1 MTDAAAELDRL
12 AAEFWAGTLAA
23 GPLEATATGIREYDD
38 RIDDITPAAIAA
50 ERSRLERV
58 AARAAAIPEGE
69 LSAAE
74 RVTRSIL
81 IETCSS
87 EASIRALGL
96 EDWTIDPMNG
106 WPVQV
111 LDIPSYQIVET
122 PAQAKAMVA
131 RWRRIGPLLDDYVAN
146 LRRGLA
152 DGRVAV
158 ATPVRRVIDTVADAV
173 AAGDDENALLEPLR
187 TPHDDW
193 SEAER
198 AAFRDGLTTAV
209 DDAIRPAFVRL
220 HAFLADEIAPRV
232 RPDDEPGLGG
242 LPGGQEAYRT
252 LVHHHT
258 TLDWSPEEIHAIGLA
273 EVARI
278 DAEMERLG
286 ATVLGAKDRDDA
298 ARRLRTD
305 PAMHFETAA
314 EVEADARD
322 SLARANE
329 AVPAWFGR
337 LPVTPCEVVPMP
349 AHEEENSSIAY
360 YRQAALDGSR
370 PGQYYINTSH
380 PETRPRY
387 ESRCLAY
394 HESVPGHHLQIA
406 IGQELTAL
414 PDFRRHLG
422 PTAFFEGWGLYTERL
437 ADQMGLYATEV
448 DRLGMLSM
456 DAWRACRLVVDTGM
470 HAFGWTRQQAI
481 DYMTAHTALAENNIA
496 NEVDRYIAWP
506 GQAIGYKAGQLEIL
520 ALRGEAERRLGGRF
534 DIRAFHDAVLG
545 NGAIPLPTLRAVVE
559 AATADRP

>member
-1 MTDAAAELDRL
+1 MSDAAAELDRL
-12 AAEFWAGTLAA
+12 AAEFWEGTLAA

-38 RIDDITPAAIAA
+38 RIDDITPAATAA
-50 ERSRLERV
+50 ERTRLERV
-58 AARAAAIPEGE
+58 AAGAEAIPEGE

-87 EASIRALGL
+87 DASVRALRL

-106 WPVQV
+106 WPVQI
-111 LDIPSYQIVET
+111 LDVPSYQIVET
-122 PAQAKAMVA
+122 PAQGRAMVA
-131 RWRRIGPLLDDYVAN
+131 RWRRIGPLLDDHVAN

-158 ATPVRRVIDTVADAV
+158 ATPVRRVLDTVADAI
-173 AAGDDENALLEPLR
+173 AASDDENALLEPLR
-187 TPHDDW
+187 TPHEDW

-198 AAFRDGLTTAV
+198 AAFRDGLTSAV
-209 DDAIRPAFVRL
+209 HDAIRPAFVRL
-220 HAFLADEIAPRV
+220 HAFLADEVTPRV
-232 RPDDEPGLGG
+232 RPDDEPGLGRM
-242 LPGGQEAYRT
+242 PGGQAAYRT
-252 LVHHHT
+252 LVRHHT
-258 TLDWSPEEIHAIGLA
+258 TLPAGPEELHATGLA
-273 EVARI
+273 EIARI

-286 ATVLGAKDRDDA
+286 AAVLGATDRDDT

-305 PAMHFETAA
+305 PAMHFASRA

-322 SLARANE
+322 ALARANE

-406 IGQELTAL
+406 IAQELTEL

-437 ADQMGLYATEV
+437 ADQMGLYATDI

-506 GQAIGYKAGQLEIL
+506 AQALGYKAGQLEIL
-520 ALRGEAERRLGGRF
+520 ALRGEAERRLGSRF
-534 DIRAFHDAVLG
+534 DIRAFHDAVLS
-545 NGAIPLPTLRAVVE
+545 NGAIPLPTLRTVVE
-559 AATADRP
+559 AATAARP